1 MIDIPIPL
9 TSEAPMKAREI
20 HLTEYPKG
28 EPTLDTFE
36 LAEVELPEVGDGQV
50 RLETLAFSVDP
61 YMRGRMSGRRTYV
74 DPFPLHDT
82 LDGAAVSRV
91 VDSKHDEVPEGSLVL
106 SRHGWRDAAVAAG
119 DAVRVLP
126 ELPVSHTHFLGA
138 LGLTGFTAWVG
149 LERIAELRADDV
161 IYVSAAAG
169 AVGSVAGQLA
179 KHKGATVIGSAGSD
193 AKVARL
199 RELGFD
205 EAFNYKTDPPK
216 DALGRLAP
224 DGIDVYFDN
233 VGGDTLEAAMH
244 HLNNFGR
251 AAICGMISIYN
262 ATEPPPGPRNM
273 SNIVSKRLK
282 LQGFIVSDHWQ
293 DDFQTFA
300 QQVSPLV
307 IDGTI
312 QADETIREGIEN
324 APQAFLDMLSGNKQG
339 KMVVKVGE

>member
-1 MIDIPIPL
+1 
-9 TSEAPMKAREI
+9 MKAHEI
-20 HLTEYPKG
+20 HLTEYPDG

-61 YMRGRMSGRRTYV
+61 YMRGRMRGVRTYV

-91 VDSKHDEVPEGSLVL
+91 VESKHDKVSEGSLVL
-106 SRHGWRDAAVAAG
+106 SQHGWRDAAVASG
-119 DAVRVLP
+119 DEVRVLP

-149 LERIAELRADDV
+149 LKRIAELRDDDV
-161 IYVSAAAG
+161 LYVSAAAG

-179 KHKGATVIGSAGSD
+179 KHLTQNGGATVIGSAGSD
-193 AKVARL
+193 AKVERL
-199 RELGFD
+199 HELGFD
-205 EAFNYKTDPPK
+205 EAFNYKTDPPRE
-216 DALGRLAP
+216 ALGRLAP

-273 SNIVSKRLK
+273 SNIISKRLK

-300 QQVSPLV
+300 QEVSPLV

-312 QADETIREGIEN
+312 QADETIREGVEN
-324 APQAFLDMLSGNKQG
+324 APQAFLDMLSGKKQG
-339 KMVVKVGE
+339 KMVVKTGE